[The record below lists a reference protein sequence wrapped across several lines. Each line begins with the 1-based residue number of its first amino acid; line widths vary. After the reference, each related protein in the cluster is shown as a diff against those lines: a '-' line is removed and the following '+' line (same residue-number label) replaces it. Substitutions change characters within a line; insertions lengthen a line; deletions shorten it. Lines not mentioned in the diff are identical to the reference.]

1 VRSSR
6 SEAVPTFELFDRFAP
21 CKPFTDL
28 DTYGELPRFENS
40 RVSNG
45 DDIRFLPCVK
55 LVRDLG
61 NSGKSGTGTLDHLTS
76 NHAERALPA
85 SGTKRI
91 STRHFMAA
99 AIRLSITREWP
110 S

>member
-1 VRSSR
+1 MATIVDFFRS
-6 SEAVPTFELFDRFAP
+6 
-21 CKPFTDL
+21 
-28 DTYGELPRFENS
+28 
-40 RVSNG
+40 
-45 DDIRFLPCVK
+45 VK

-61 NSGKSGTGTLDHLTS
+61 NLGKSGMETLDHLTS